1 MLNKEQI
8 INLLLQ
14 CQQGTSADPQRSFF
28 LILIALDVIVLTNNL
43 FMTRKPLVT
52 FTTTQL
58 YCRIHVVYNSHTNTV
73 NCYRAVNLKIF
84 PSLRFAFFFSVF

>member
-1 MLNKEQI
+1 MLSKEQI

-14 CQQGTSADPQRSFF
+14 CQQGTSADPQHSFF

-58 YCRIHVVYNSHTNTV
+58 YCRIHVVYNYHTNTV
-73 NCYRAVNLKIF
+73 NCYRAVNLKNF